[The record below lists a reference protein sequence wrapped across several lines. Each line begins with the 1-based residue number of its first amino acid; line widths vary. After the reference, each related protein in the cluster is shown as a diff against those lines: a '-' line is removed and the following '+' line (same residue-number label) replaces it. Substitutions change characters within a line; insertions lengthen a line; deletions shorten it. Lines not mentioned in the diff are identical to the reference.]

1 MKKKTAKHALEIA
14 RSIYMDESSKI
25 KEPLQYVKDGRIF
38 VTDTHRIMEIDD
50 LVEELPIRVGG
61 EIVDNIIKYV
71 AEDSSRELDYT
82 LHKIPTVAEIKAG
95 IREQVGRKLDR
106 VIWSDGIVTINARW
120 LYKAMEALNATVCY
134 MSSTK
139 PGKVPY
145 FLYENDDVNA
155 KNKILILPVVSC
167 GKKGFYLGI

>member
-1 MKKKTAKHALEIA
+1 MKKKTANHALEIA
-14 RSIYMDESSKI
+14 RSIYVGGKI
-25 KEPLQYVKDGRIF
+25 KCPLQYVKDGRIF
-38 VTDTHRIMEIDD
+38 VTDSFRIMEIED
-50 LVEELPIRVGG
+50 LIDELPTEVGG
-61 EIVDNIIKYV
+61 AMVESMIKYTDS
-71 AEDSSRELDYT
+71 DSSRELDYT
-82 LHKIPTVAEIKAG
+82 CHEIPTVAEIKAG
-95 IREQVGRKLDR
+95 IQELVGRKFDR

-120 LYKAMEALNATVCY
+120 LYKAMEALNATMCY

-139 PGKVPY
+139 PRKAPY